1 MLNLNAY
8 NSTAYNLRTENNF
21 FRKSQVSKSCFGQ
34 SPNLSVGWLSDRPA
48 SSLSRESSLTVQT
61 GLHDMQERTLLVKIT
76 EVIESIQQQNYHF
89 CPYLHTKILV
99 LNQYQCTHFS
109 KIHKQQYVI
118 HTIVDVIF
126 FTLYIVTINLLICG
140 RGVFVILANDDALSL
155 LIHHTLVCECR

>member
-1 MLNLNAY
+1 
-8 NSTAYNLRTENNF
+8 
-21 FRKSQVSKSCFGQ
+21 
-34 SPNLSVGWLSDRPA
+34 
-48 SSLSRESSLTVQT
+48 
-61 GLHDMQERTLLVKIT
+61 MQERTLLVKIT